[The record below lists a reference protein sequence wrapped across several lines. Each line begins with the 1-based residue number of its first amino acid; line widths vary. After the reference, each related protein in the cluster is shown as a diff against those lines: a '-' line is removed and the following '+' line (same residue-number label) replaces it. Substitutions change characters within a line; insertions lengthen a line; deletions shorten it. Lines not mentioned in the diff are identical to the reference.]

1 MTESKWERFPGL
13 YSRETEGP
21 TTMLF
26 SFDSWDAKS
35 SIIGGRAQ
43 RPRRDIDLDKV
54 SQVLTGSASDNLIAE
69 TGYFIFDSLFYGEPV
84 QLL

>member
-1 MTESKWERFPGL
+1 MPDHHAVSSVAG
-13 YSRETEGP
+13 
-21 TTMLF
+21 
-26 SFDSWDAKS
+26 DANS
-35 SIIGGRAQ
+35 SITRRRAQ